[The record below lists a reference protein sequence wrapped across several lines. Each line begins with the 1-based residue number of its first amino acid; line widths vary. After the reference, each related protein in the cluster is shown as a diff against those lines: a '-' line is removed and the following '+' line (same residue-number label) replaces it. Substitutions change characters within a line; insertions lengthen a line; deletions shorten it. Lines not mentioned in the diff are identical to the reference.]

1 MRKKTGQVLTVDY
14 ILPDCRVFVFVCN
27 IVCKNNHFMC
37 CMWVWSCGCVILD
50 CTVCVDLDRRLFC
63 HHFILLLSKRKAHF
77 IKAGYWFLD
86 TFWVLTKK
94 FPLRRWSK
102 TVKSSKLESD
112 LIHGQT
118 LYLVHVF
125 SKIRCL
131 LVQVTFL
138 WLLCCKT
145 ISYSLTSGITK
156 SYCSLFRGGLRNL
169 NCFTG
174 TSLHYFVHALCQ
186 HPALDEVHTK
196 PRFSSYFPHWGS
208 THTLCFALLL
218 LLLIF
223 FVPFTVA
230 DLSCNVCK
238 LTTL

>member
-1 MRKKTGQVLTVDY
+1 MESLLISNGNIWKCTLPLAKHTLDRGLATSEKRQNGEKIQVCVYMRKKTGQVLTVDY
-14 ILPDCRVFVFVCN
+14 ILPDCWIFAFVCN

-86 TFWVLTKK
+86 TFWVLTKR

-102 TVKSSKLESD
+102 AVKSSKLESD

-131 LVQVTFL
+131 LVQVVFL
-138 WLLCCKT
+138 WLLCWKT

-156 SYCSLFRGGLRNL
+156 SYCSLFRG
-169 NCFTG
+169 
-174 TSLHYFVHALCQ
+174 V
-186 HPALDEVHTK
+186 
-196 PRFSSYFPHWGS
+196 
-208 THTLCFALLL
+208 
-218 LLLIF
+218 
-223 FVPFTVA
+223 
-230 DLSCNVCK
+230 
-238 LTTL
+238 